1 MVHFYATLYRFIPLI
16 SHKKILSLSLL
27 ANNLGFFALYPLIDQ
42 GRSFFSTMWEIRN
55 FSSRDQYNCCWW
67 WRVLAYVEFS
77 LLAEPEQRRRPRIP
91 PAQPHSS
98 RRCTTFV
105 SPKFVVNCE
114 TFLLLQK
121 FLNMGVNQ
129 SKGSVDITSTPNKGP
144 APEVNG
150 KKADEKI
157 IDEKTKVR
165 FLVFFC
171 TGCPKK
177 FVNFLNSQWFHT
189 SFSREKIA
197 KNILSK

>member
-1 MVHFYATLYRFIPLI
+1 
-16 SHKKILSLSLL
+16 
-27 ANNLGFFALYPLIDQ
+27 
-42 GRSFFSTMWEIRN
+42 MWEIRN

-165 FLVFFC
+165 FLVFFS

-177 FVNFLNSQWFHT
+177 FKKNLWKHIFLT
-189 SFSREKIA
+189 TV
-197 KNILSK
+197 LYC